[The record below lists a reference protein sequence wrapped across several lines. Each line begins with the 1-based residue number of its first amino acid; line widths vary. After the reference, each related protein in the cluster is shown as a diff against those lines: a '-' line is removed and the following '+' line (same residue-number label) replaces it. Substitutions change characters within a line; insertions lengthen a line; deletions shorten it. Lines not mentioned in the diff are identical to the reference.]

1 MANTF
6 KNYFAANVGTTAN
19 TVLTATTA
27 TTVIG
32 CSIANKTSAAIT
44 ASVQVNSSSVD
55 YYLIKDAPILSGG
68 SLIPVGG
75 EQKLVLENGDSFKVT
90 SNTASS
96 VDVIVS
102 VLEICLLYT
111 SPSPRDVEESRMPS
125 SA

>member
-1 MANTF
+1 MANSF
-6 KNYFAANVGTTAN
+6 KNYFAASVGTTAN
-19 TVLTATTA
+19 TVLTATTS

-32 CSIANKTSAAIT
+32 CSIANKTAAAIT

-102 VLEICLLYT
+102 VLEIT
-111 SPSPRDVEESRMPS
+111 
-125 SA
+125 